1 MDNSFPTTIWEDIW
15 AAQRG
20 DRGDLNSILLKY
32 RTPILSFLGW
42 KGFSVHE
49 AEDLVQEVLMRVAR
63 PEFLEKIDASKGKFR
78 VLLQTVTRHV
88 ISEEIRR
95 RKTAKR
101 EGGGKALRIH
111 EVSPQAARK
120 EEGVFDRM
128 WIRQILD
135 HALKGLYADSMVR
148 KARHAEAFRLHFI
161 EGKSQEE
168 VARHLGCSLAN
179 AKNHIHYARLKYK
192 QLVLQAIRATCS
204 SAEEFEEEVERL
216 SPYLKEREMG

>member
-1 MDNSFPTTIWEDIW
+1 MDKSFPTTIWDDIW
-15 AAQRG
+15 AARRG
-20 DRGDLNSILLKY
+20 NRGDLNAILSRY
-32 RTPILSFLGW
+32 RGPILSFLKW

-49 AEDLVQEVLMRVAR
+49 AEDLCQEVLIRVSR

-78 VLLQTVTRHV
+78 VLLQAVTRHV

-95 RKTAKR
+95 RRALKR
-101 EGGGKALRIH
+101 EGRGGAPPVR
-111 EVSPQAARK
+111 EVSPEEAKK

-128 WIRQILD
+128 WVRQVLD
-135 HALKGLYADSMVR
+135 HALKMLYADSMERNV
-148 KARHAEAFRLHFI
+148 RHAEAFRLHFI
-161 EGKSQEE
+161 EGRSQEE
-168 VARHLGCSLAN
+168 VAASLGCSLAN

-216 SPYLKEREMG
+216 SPYLKGRRMG

>member
-1 MDNSFPTTIWEDIW
+1 MGKSFPTTIWEDIW

-20 DRGDLNSILLKY
+20 DRGDLNSILSKY
-32 RTPILSFLGW
+32 RESILSFLRW

-49 AEDLVQEVLMRVAR
+49 AEDLCQEVLIRVAR
-63 PEFLEKIDASKGKFR
+63 PEFLEKIDASRGKFR
-78 VLLQTVTRHV
+78 VLLQAVTRHV
-88 ISEEIRR
+88 ISEEIRY
-95 RKTAKR
+95 RKTARR
-101 EGGGKALRIH
+101 EGAGKARRI
-111 EVSPQAARK
+111 EDVSPGAARK

-128 WIRQILD
+128 WIRQILE

-148 KARHAEAFRLHFI
+148 KSGHAEAFRLHFI

-168 VARHLGCSLAN
+168 VAASLGCTLAS

-192 QLVLQAIRATCS
+192 QLVLQTIRSTCS
-204 SAEEFEEEVERL
+204 SAEEFEEEVQRL